1 MNFKNEDLLNYAQI
15 EEIIINDSPNDR
27 AEIIC
32 NKLNKYCFT
41 NKGELYKFNSLDV
54 VYKKVETTIDE
65 ELITVI
71 SKYISESIKNLNK
84 EQKLWQ
90 NWFDSNIPWILIT
103 HNLEVSENFDFE
115 YGEQLFPFS
124 SANWNLSPWNFPA
137 PADLVSE
144 YGPNDRS
151 MGLWHR
157 DQFKGIL

>member
-15 EEIIINDSPNDR
+15 EELITNDSPNDR

-32 NKLNKYCFT
+32 NKLNKCCFT

-84 EQKLWQ
+84 EQKELMNMKYQ
-90 NWFDSNIPWILIT
+90 KLANK
-103 HNLEVSENFDFE
+103 VSENSTIN
-115 YGEQLFPFS
+115 Q
-124 SANWNLSPWNFPA
+124 
-137 PADLVSE
+137 
-144 YGPNDRS
+144 
-151 MGLWHR
+151 
-157 DQFKGIL
+157 